1 MMKNTLT
8 QALTTFAISA
18 ILTIL
23 VLATFAYSS
32 ETTLTLDIDKLEESY
47 YTTITMH
54 GQLASNGIPIEGAKI
69 GVMADDS
76 TGTHVFADELVTS
89 ASGYYTTYFKLENTR
104 VGSYIVYVSAS
115 TTQAGSVTSTKYF
128 SIGDCTEDWT
138 CGSWSFCN
146 ADSQQTRTC
155 TDNNMCGTEDDKPG
169 ETRGCT
175 PSCSTLGGQICS
187 SSQTCDGTYVDS
199 SDSSYCCDGTCR
211 SSSGSTGSS
220 SGSDTGTLPSST
232 EENETATEPTEEE
245 EAPVDDTIIA
255 DEDINE
261 TGNTTAAIDTKAN
274 ETAATADDQKTGQ
287 APTGGLVSVISKSR
301 WLIVNAILIVLIIF
315 FGRKLASKGAKEDE
329 APGRYSFRPKS
340 GKSGFTRYL
349 SNMAGIISFSNA
361 AFGHSGNERYNGEQP
376 NVARLKVVVSDDD

>member
-1 MMKNTLT
+1 MMKNIKNP
-8 QALTTFAISA
+8 ASIKFAASA
-18 ILTIL
+18 ILTML

-32 ETTLTLDIDKLEESY
+32 GTTLTLDIDKLEGTD

-54 GQLASNGIPIEGAKI
+54 GQLLSDGVPIEGAKI

-89 ASGYYTTYFKLENTR
+89 ASGHYTTYFKLENTKT
-104 VGSYIVYVSAS
+104 GSYTVYASAS
-115 TTQAGSVTSTKYF
+115 TTQAGSVTAKKYF

-138 CGSWSFCN
+138 CGTWSSCN
-146 ADSQQTRTC
+146 PGSQQTRTC
-155 TDNNMCGTEDDKPG
+155 TDNNMCGTEDDKPD

-175 PSCSTLGGQICS
+175 PSCSTLGGHICS

-199 SDSSYCCDGTCR
+199 SDSGYCCDGTCK
-211 SSSGSTGSS
+211 SPSGSTGSS
-220 SGSDTGTLPSST
+220 SSTGTSAQPSST
-232 EENETATEPTEEE
+232 EENETATELTEE

-255 DEDINE
+255 DEDIGE

-287 APTGGLVSVISKSR
+287 APTGGFISVISKSR

-315 FGRKLASKGAKEDE
+315 FGRKLASKGAKDDA
-329 APGRYSFRPKS
+329 APGRYSFRPKP

-349 SNMAGIISFSNA
+349 SNMAGIIPFSNT
-361 AFGHSGNERYNGEQP
+361 AFEHSGNERYNGEHP
-376 NVARLKVVVSDDD
+376 GVAKLKVAVSDDD